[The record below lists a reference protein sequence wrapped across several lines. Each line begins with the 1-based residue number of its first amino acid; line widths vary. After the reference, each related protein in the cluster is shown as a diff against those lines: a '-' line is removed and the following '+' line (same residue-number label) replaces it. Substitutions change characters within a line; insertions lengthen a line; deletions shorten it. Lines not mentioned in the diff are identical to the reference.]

1 MSQTAIRAALKA
13 SPDGLNITCI
23 ANQVHKPTQLCRR
36 MIAVMPDIYVGGWV
50 KATRGKALYTQVYVI
65 VDVPEDS
72 PRPD

>member
-1 MSQTAIRAALKA
+1 MSQTEIRAALKA
-13 SPDGLNITCI
+13 SPDGLNITRI
-23 ANQVHKPTQLCRR
+23 ANYVHKPTNLIKR
-36 MIAVMPDIYVGGWV
+36 MIAVMPDIYVDRWV